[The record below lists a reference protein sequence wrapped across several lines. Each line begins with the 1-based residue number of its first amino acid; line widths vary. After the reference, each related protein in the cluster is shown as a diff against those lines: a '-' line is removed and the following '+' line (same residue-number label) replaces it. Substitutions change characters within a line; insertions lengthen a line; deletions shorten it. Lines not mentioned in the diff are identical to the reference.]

1 MYCAC
6 LIMCNACVA
15 ILCSALRSRS
25 VPVSTLAKC
34 RLVPSQIRGDRRH
47 SLQPPVCRHD
57 PIGSCVHVGSV
68 SQPVDHVAHVDPIPQ
83 PARRVRGVRLPGR
96 HVVLSRCRY
105 VPSRGPLSM
114 SVRTVTWSSLDVG
127 TYHHVVLS
135 RCRYIPSRGP
145 LSMSVRTVTWSSLDV
160 CMYRHVVLS
169 RCRYVPSR
177 GPLSM
182 SVRTDRQLKV
192 VLWLEFVYFGNVLLK
207 SPIWMLLS
215 SWICMPPGLIY
226 NSCQLESMGV
236 LMLENVNKLQH
247 CEASYF
253 FYFLFTFW
261 SLFTFLIIKILAN
274 SSLPALWI

>member
-96 HVVLSRCRY
+96 HMVLSRCRY

-127 TYHHVVLS
+127 TYRHVVLS
-135 RCRYIPSRGP
+135 RCRYVPSRGP
-145 LSMSVRTVTWSSLDV
+145 LSMSVRTITWSSLDV
-160 CMYRHVVLS
+160 GTYRHVVLS

-182 SVRTDRQLKV
+182 SVRTVTWSSLDVGMYHHV
-192 VLWLEFVYFGNVLLK
+192 VLSRCRYVPSRG
-207 SPIWMLLS
+207 PLS
-215 SWICMPPGLIY
+215 MSVCTVTW
-226 NSCQLESMGV
+226 
-236 LMLENVNKLQH
+236 
-247 CEASYF
+247 
-253 FYFLFTFW
+253 
-261 SLFTFLIIKILAN
+261 
-274 SSLPALWI
+274 SSLDVGTYRHVVLSRCRYVPTGSLKLYYGLNLSILEMFCSSHLFGCYCYPAYVCHLV